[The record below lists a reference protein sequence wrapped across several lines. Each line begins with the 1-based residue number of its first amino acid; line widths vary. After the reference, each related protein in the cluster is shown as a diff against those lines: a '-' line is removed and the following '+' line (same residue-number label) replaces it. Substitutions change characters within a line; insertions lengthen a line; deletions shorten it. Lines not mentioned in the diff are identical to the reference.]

1 MMATQTTKSIHRQ
14 NSDCVVALEDMP
26 VELGRMRSG
35 ELYWIN
41 VVDEADSTVLVRQIL
56 AAAGHGAR
64 MALIGPDDPS
74 VYLDGLPADEGPE
87 DLRCYR
93 LAGGVPKAMRAW
105 PKDLDRRLRPRERTL
120 ILCLPADWL
129 FGAGE
134 LRPLLADWRRWL
146 QGNGC
151 TLLVLAHGQYPLTY
165 VKELMSLNDVLS
177 GMAKLESHGA
187 GHMYTLAHWRNA
199 TSVAGVTE
207 LQVEKT
213 GRGFALKGQQSA
225 PALLGSDRHQFYI
238 ERAVLEG
245 APVFMA
251 DDWHVFDTSAAVYD
265 RAIQANAATAVFAL
279 GSSPDVP
286 ALARMLHVLRLQ
298 RGPALKLVIREMQR
312 GLRYQDEQLLLACG
326 ATLVV
331 PSDTAFPHF
340 LSLLE
345 GVQGQTYRRKLAL
358 DPEAL
363 IERYLS
369 VHARGV
375 VDVERFLAYLEPTLD
390 GPDVAPNGVLVVM
403 KPVPGVAAALAMDQL
418 RLRRLGDLACELDGM
433 VYLFLQG
440 CHPHMVEVALENV
453 FHLPYREI
461 FSHHAVHT
469 TAAQIQHEY
478 LKLQAAYRSAVSPGR
493 ARAGTAA
500 NAGEASAPA
509 MIAVN
514 QNMAM
519 PFEPKLMAL
528 PIKG

>member
-1 MMATQTTKSIHRQ
+1 
-14 NSDCVVALEDMP
+14 
-26 VELGRMRSG
+26 MRSG

-41 VVDEADSTVLVRQIL
+41 VVDEADSAVLIGQIL
-56 AAAGHGAR
+56 AAAHHGAR
-64 MALIGPDDPS
+64 MALIGPDNPS
-74 VYLDGLPADEGPE
+74 VYLDGLPMDEGPE
-87 DLRCYR
+87 DLRCYY
-93 LAGGVPKAMRAW
+93 LSGDAPKAMCAW
-105 PKDLDRRLRPRERTL
+105 TKDLDRRLSPRERTI
-120 ILCLPADWL
+120 ILCLPVES
-129 FGAGE
+129 FSGAGQ
-134 LRPLLADWRRWL
+134 LRPLLDDWRHWL

-151 TLLVLAHGQYPLTY
+151 TLLVVAHGQCPSAC
-165 VKELMSLNDVLS
+165 VEELMSLNDVLS
-177 GMAKLESHGA
+177 GMAKLELHGV
-187 GHMYTLAHWRNA
+187 GYMYTLAHWRSA
-199 TSVAGVTE
+199 SSVAGMTE
-207 LQVEKT
+207 LQIEKT
-213 GRGFALKGQQSA
+213 GRGFALKGHQSA

-265 RAIQANAATAVFAL
+265 QAIQANAATAVFAL

-286 ALARMLHVLRLQ
+286 ALARMLHMLRMQ
-298 RGPALKLVIREMQR
+298 RGPALKLVIREMHR

-331 PSDTAFPHF
+331 PSDTTFPHF

-375 VDVERFLAYLEPTLD
+375 VDVARFLAYLEPMLD
-390 GPDVAPNGVLVVM
+390 GPDVVPNGVLVVM
-403 KPVPGVAAALAMDQL
+403 KPVPGVTASLAMDQL

-440 CHPHMVEVALENV
+440 CHPHMAEVALANV

-469 TAAQIQHEY
+469 TAAQMQHEY
-478 LKLQAAYRSAVSPGR
+478 LKLQAAYRRAASSGR
-493 ARAGTAA
+493 ARDGLAVNARHAPAPATIAA
-500 NAGEASAPA
+500 NRH
-509 MIAVN
+509 V
-514 QNMAM
+514 AM
-519 PFEPKLMAL
+519 PFEPRLMAL
-528 PIKG
+528 PING